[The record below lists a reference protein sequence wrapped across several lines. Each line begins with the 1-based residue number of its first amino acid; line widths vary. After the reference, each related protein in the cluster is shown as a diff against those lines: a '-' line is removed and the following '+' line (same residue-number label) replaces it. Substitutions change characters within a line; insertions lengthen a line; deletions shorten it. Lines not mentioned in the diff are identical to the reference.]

1 MTTSTL
7 SPLARLPQ
15 EFRANAEAVRTLA
28 GAEAAAHVWEEA
40 ARTVEQRLG
49 EALLEPL
56 PLDQAEAESGYTRS
70 HLRRMLRNATLPN
83 SGTVHDPRILRR
95 HLPRKPGFG
104 VDRGIP
110 HPACSRVQAARAVIE
125 GVE

>member
-1 MTTSTL
+1 MKTTAL

-15 EFRANAEAVRTLA
+15 EFRANAEAVRRLA
-28 GAEAAAHVWEEA
+28 GAEVAAHVWEEA
-40 ARTVEQRLG
+40 ARAVEQRLG

-56 PLDQAEAESGYTRS
+56 PLEQAEAEAGYSRS
-70 HLRRMLRNATLPN
+70 HLRRMLRNGTLPN
-83 SGTVHDPRILRR
+83 SGTVHDPRILRK

-104 VDRGIP
+104 VDRGTA
-110 HPACSRVQAARAVIE
+110 HPACSQVQAARAVIE